1 MFYKTSINDEFNKT
15 FRKSFLLMKNQVNRQ
30 KLMFGEV
37 SYFLRGSNFRIL
49 VIFFNTY
56 YFHTFTFN
64 KHENRTWTQIGLFWW
79 EGRVGGRNNLGI
91 FKSQGNFFHFYPLS
105 KTPPPFSG
113 KTTNFRV
120 FSYISL
126 VNKIIVI
133 FHPIFRNFQ
142 EIFFNC
148 IK

>member
-1 MFYKTSINDEFNKT
+1 MRPILFNIITFVFNGFLGARIYKFLSKFCILYKTSINDEFNKT

-91 FKSQGNFFHFYPLS
+91 FQSHKEIFRFLPLG
-105 KTPPPFSG
+105 KDPPPF
-113 KTTNFRV
+113 RV
-120 FSYISL
+120 
-126 VNKIIVI
+126 
-133 FHPIFRNFQ
+133 
-142 EIFFNC
+142 
-148 IK
+148 